1 MTRRWYALL
10 ALMLGLAAPV
20 AAQGRIEGTVVDIQ
34 GQPVPDLPVVLHG
47 VTPDGGAPIAEAVSD
62 DSGHF
67 AIPALDTPGEVRLLF
82 VAARWNGKVYL
93 GPPLQPGT
101 SVTDYVLEVGGTS
114 ADDMLAEAAP
124 TAGAIESGPN
134 WGALLVFLPLAIAII
149 LIARGVRS
157 DPGRERRIMLRDLAR
172 IEADVEAN
180 PGNRARQAERDAL
193 RDKLLAGSAQPA
205 A

>member
-10 ALMLGLAAPV
+10 ALVVFATAP
-20 AAQGRIEGTVVDIQ
+20 ASAQDSIEGTVVDIQ
-34 GQPVPDLPVVLHG
+34 GRPVPELPVVLHG
-47 VTPDGGAPIAEAVSD
+47 VTASGGAPLAEAVSD
-62 DSGHF
+62 DSGRF
-67 AIPALDTPGEVRLLF
+67 AIPALAEPGEVRLLF

-93 GPPLQPGT
+93 GPPIQPGT
-101 SVTDYVLEVGGTS
+101 SVSDYVLEVGGTS
-114 ADDMLAEAAP
+114 ADDMLAQAP
-124 TAGAIESGPN
+124 PAPGAVDDGPGL
-134 WGALLVFLPLAIAII
+134 GALLVFLPLGVAVV
-149 LIARGVRS
+149 LIARALRS